1 MKKKLISVLIF
12 VALIIFGFI
21 VGFKYAI
28 NYNLQLVSGYANIAN
43 WSLKPQTE
51 KNVIKFSEKKLMP
64 GTNGSFFID
73 IDASGAEVEIEY
85 KINTLE
91 EKNIPRNMKFYG
103 EIINEKGGVIKKT
116 EEYNTFK
123 ELASKE
129 LNRKNTS

>member
-1 MKKKLISVLIF
+1 VKKKLISVLIF

-43 WSLKPQTE
+43 WSLKSQTE

-64 GTNGSFFID
+64 GTKGSFFID

-116 EEYNTFK
+116 EKYNTFK

>member
-43 WSLKPQTE
+43 WSLKSQTE

-103 EIINEKGGVIKKT
+103 
-116 EEYNTFK
+116 
-123 ELASKE
+123 
-129 LNRKNTS
+129 